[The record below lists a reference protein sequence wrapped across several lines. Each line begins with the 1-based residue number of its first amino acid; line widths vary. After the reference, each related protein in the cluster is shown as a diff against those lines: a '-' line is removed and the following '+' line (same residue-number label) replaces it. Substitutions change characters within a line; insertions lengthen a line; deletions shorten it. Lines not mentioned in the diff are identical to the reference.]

1 MFTYYSLFAS
11 TIFLS
16 SFLLF
21 QVQPLIG
28 KHILPWYGGSSAVW
42 VTALFFFMVALAL
55 GYVYAL
61 VLSRLRILT
70 QAVIH
75 FLFVLLVVVQ
85 TIYHAKFWPSGITP
99 NLENIV
105 AIADPTW
112 SVFITLAVAIG
123 LPFVLLSSTSSLLQL
138 WYNRLSGR
146 GPFALYSISNIG
158 SLLGLLSYPVLFEP
172 LLSTYVQ
179 GDWWTFGLAIYLGL
193 LCSIIFTL
201 LYDNSSVIEKVNS
214 SISGKETLGGVGYR
228 QFFIW
233 TAVASIPVAVLLA
246 GTTFMTTAI
255 APIPLL
261 WVGPLALYLGS
272 FIWTFRER
280 TEPLQLEFN
289 EGIVIA
295 LCLGAVVLS
304 SFGVTPVFVTITIIH
319 LSLFSIFHWC
329 HEYLYSTKP
338 EAKNLTVFY
347 VALSIGGV
355 IGSLL
360 IKLSSLYILVIPIE
374 LSIILSVSIIFIL
387 YRWHKS
393 APDFLPP
400 KLKNHI
406 GKYTIALA
414 TLILLVGVNQIYNF
428 EHNTKG
434 QTRNFFGYKAI
445 INYEQK
451 GVTVEAMQHGMTNH
465 GFQVMRDGELQVEPS
480 SYYGTTSGMGKA
492 ISYLR
497 RIKDEGIKVAVIGL
511 GAGSLAAHC
520 KGGDDFT
527 FVEIDPQVISM
538 AQEYFTY
545 LEYCPEAEVITGDGR
560 LTMQNIHEANP
571 ETKYDA
577 IVLDAYADDMMPVHL
592 MTKEAFALYRGM
604 LMEDGIIAINISSRY
619 LDLLPV
625 TAYLAEENNLAAR
638 HRYDKKPEN
647 PIYVPSYWVL
657 FAKSEEVLTNPEFT
671 ETQTFTD
678 YKKRVKWTDTYSAIL
693 PVIKLW

>member
-1 MFTYYSLFAS
+1 MFTYYSLFAT

-61 VLSRLRILT
+61 VLSRLRIFT

-99 NLENIV
+99 NLESLS

-138 WYNRLSGR
+138 WYNRLSGKE
-146 GPFALYSISNIG
+146 PFALYSVSNVG
-158 SLLGLLSYPVLFEP
+158 SLLGLLSYPILFEP

-193 LCSIIFTL
+193 LSAIIFTL
-201 LYDNSSVIEKVNS
+201 IYDNYLASVKYGETIPVKVARE
-214 SISGKETLGGVGYR
+214 IFDYR
-228 QFFIW
+228 RFIIW
-233 TAVASIPVAVLLA
+233 TSVASIPVAALLA

-272 FIWTFRER
+272 FIWTFRKR
-280 TEPLQLEFN
+280 TQPLQLEFN

-295 LCLGAVVLS
+295 LGLGAVVLS
-304 SFGVTPVFVTITIIH
+304 SFGVTPVFVTIFIIH
-319 LSLFSIFHWC
+319 LALFSIFHWC
-329 HEYLYSTKP
+329 HEYLYSIKP
-338 EAKNLTVFY
+338 EAENLTTFY

-355 IGSLL
+355 FGSLV
-360 IKLSSLYILVIPIE
+360 IKISSLYILVLPFE
-374 LSIILSVSIIFIL
+374 LSIILSGSILFIL
-387 YRWHKS
+387 YRWYKS
-393 APDFLPP
+393 VPDFLPP
-400 KLKNHI
+400 RLKKSAK
-406 GKYTIALA
+406 KYTIALA
-414 TLILLVGVNQIYNF
+414 ILICLVSINQVYVF
-428 EHNTKG
+428 EKDSQG
-434 QTRNFFGYKAI
+434 QARNFFGYKAI
-445 INYEQK
+445 INYEQN
-451 GVTVEAMQHGMTNH
+451 GVKVQSMQHGMTNH
-465 GFQVMRDGELQVEPS
+465 GFQVIRDGKLQIEPS

-497 RIKDEGIKVAVIGL
+497 RSRDEGIKVAVIGL

-520 KGGDDFT
+520 KEGDELT
-527 FVEIDPQVISM
+527 FVEIDPQVISLT
-538 AQEYFTY
+538 QKYFTY
-545 LEYCPEAEVITGDGR
+545 LESCPVAEVVLGDGR
-560 LTMQNIHEANP
+560 LVMENVKATNP
-571 ETKYDA
+571 EIRYDA

-592 MTKEAFALYRGM
+592 MTREAFALYKS
-604 LMEDGIIAINISSRY
+604 LLKEDGIIAINISSRY

-625 TAYLAEENNLAAR
+625 TVFLAEENKLAAR
-638 HRYDKKPEN
+638 HRYDEKPVT
-647 PIYVPSYWVL
+647 PTYVPSYWVV
-657 FAKSEEVLTNPEFT
+657 FAKSEEVLSSIDFT
-671 ETQTFTD
+671 EIQTFND
-678 YKKRVKWTDTYSAIL
+678 YKPRVKWTDTYSAIL